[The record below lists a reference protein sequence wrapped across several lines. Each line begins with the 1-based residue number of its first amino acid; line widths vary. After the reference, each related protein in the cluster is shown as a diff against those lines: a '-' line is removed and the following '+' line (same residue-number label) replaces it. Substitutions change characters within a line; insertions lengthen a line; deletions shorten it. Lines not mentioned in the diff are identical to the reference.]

1 MSETPKSI
9 LAARVTNIRARLI
22 GSLLVTLVLLGVA
35 AILYSSSL
43 SHLDRSVAVL
53 KETII
58 RSNTQTAEWQ
68 SAAFAEAE
76 AARQTIRDVPLA
88 WGFLIGIAVVGTTI
102 IAIRS
107 IAHPVEQLAES
118 AARLAAG
125 DMEGRVHFERAD
137 EFGRLG
143 TAFNEMAE
151 RLQVYYRDLEQ
162 QVVER
167 TRALQETNDALQRR
181 AMQLEASAEIA
192 QAITSIFDAK
202 RLLSKTVDLIRD
214 RFGFYH
220 AGIFLLDETREWAIL
235 QEATGEAGARMKAQG
250 HRLAVGDTSMVGW
263 TAHHRQPRVALY
275 AREDAVRF
283 ANPLLPHT
291 RSEMTLP
298 MIVGD
303 QPLGVLNVQSTEE
316 AAFDKYDVRV
326 LQSMA
331 NQVAVALDNARRVAD
346 ETRLLEATSPVYRA
360 SRRLA
365 QASTVDEVA
374 DAITASVSE
383 TGADGCTIVEFQ
395 YSPEGT
401 PQALLYLGVWR
412 RDREPQFRR
421 GMRLPI
427 SESPF
432 PFEMVSTLWTVA
444 DVADIGDVD
453 RASGGD
459 QLLPQSARQVF
470 IATGARALANI
481 PLHARER
488 VIGQVVVLRSSP
500 GSFSDGALRLYE
512 ALSDQAAVALERARL
527 LNETQ
532 RRADREQQT
541 RQAVDRIHRAM
552 DVQQALQTTV
562 EELSRAMKVP
572 HVSIEL
578 GLEAP
583 TSNGTAAFPST
594 RDGAAALP
602 FTRDGGT

>member
-22 GSLLVTLVLLGVA
+22 GSLLVALILLGVA
-35 AILYSSSL
+35 AILYSLSF

-53 KETII
+53 KEAII
-58 RSNTQTAEWQ
+58 QSDAQTAKWQ
-68 SAAFAEAE
+68 SAAFAEVE
-76 AARQTIRDVPLA
+76 AARQTTQAIPLA
-88 WGFLIGIAVVGTTI
+88 WGFLIGVAVAGSTV
-102 IAIRS
+102 IAIQS
-107 IAHPVEQLAES
+107 IARPVEQLADS

-125 DMEGRVHFERAD
+125 DMEERVHFDRAD
-137 EFGRLG
+137 EFGHLG

-162 QVVER
+162 QVEER
-167 TRALQETNDALQRR
+167 TQALQETNYALQRR
-181 AMQLEASAEIA
+181 AIQLEASAEVA

-220 AGIFLLDETREWAIL
+220 AGIFLLDETKKWAVL
-235 QEATGEAGARMKAQG
+235 QEATGEAGAKMKAQG

-263 TAHHRQPRVALY
+263 TVYHRQPRVTLY
-275 AREDAVRF
+275 AQEDAVRF
-283 ANPLLPHT
+283 ANPLLPRT

-298 MIVGD
+298 MIMGD
-303 QPLGVLNVQSTEE
+303 EILGVLNVQSTEE
-316 AAFDKYDVRV
+316 AAFDDDDVRT

-360 SRRLA
+360 SSRLA

-374 DAITASVSE
+374 DAIIASVSE
-383 TGADGCTIVEFQ
+383 TGADGCTVVQFQ

-427 SESPF
+427 GESPF

-444 DVADIGDVD
+444 DVADIDQASADVD
-453 RASGGD
+453 PASADVDPASGEG
-459 QLLPQSARQVF
+459 QLLPSSARQVF
-470 IATGARALANI
+470 IATGARALVNI
-481 PLHARER
+481 PLRVGEQ
-488 VIGQVVVLRSSP
+488 VIGQVVVLRASAGP
-500 GSFSDGALRLYE
+500 FSEGALRLYE
-512 ALSDQAAVALERARL
+512 MLSDQAAVALERARL
-527 LNETQ
+527 LDEAQ

-541 RQAVDRIHRAM
+541 RQAVDHIRRAM
-552 DVQQALQTTV
+552 GVRQALQTTV
-562 EELSRAMKVP
+562 DELSRAIKVP

-578 GLEAP
+578 SLDTP
-583 TSNGTAAFPST
+583 TSSDQSQMDKD
-594 RDGAAALP
+594 R
-602 FTRDGGT
+602 